1 MIARKKGKK
10 ASDKSRFDP
19 VKDRVFKKLAAILE
33 IKGFKV
39 RREELKAG
47 PGWRAS
53 SGSCRAKAERL
64 IFVERRLPQD
74 EQLNFLLSTAL
85 DLGLNFET
93 SEVAELPE
101 ATQHV
106 LLKQGSESQLAA

>member
-1 MIARKKGKK
+1 MITKSKNTKRN
-10 ASDKSRFDP
+10 DKNRFNP
-19 VKDRVFKKLAAILE
+19 AKDRVFKTLAKIIE
-33 IKGFKV
+33 VKGFKV

-53 SGSCRAKAERL
+53 SGACRARTDRL

-74 EQLNFLLSTAL
+74 EQLNFLLATAL
-85 DLGLNFET
+85 ELGLVFSAE
-93 SEVAELPE
+93 ELAELPE

-106 LLKQGSESQLAA
+106 LISARELAA

>member
-1 MIARKKGKK
+1 MKMVSATKR
-10 ASDKSRFDP
+10 SNRNDKNRFSQ
-19 VKDRVFKKLAAILE
+19 VKDKAFKTLAKLVE

-53 SGSCRAKAERL
+53 SGACRARTDKL

-74 EQLNFLLSTAL
+74 DQLNFLIATAIE
-85 DLGLNFET
+85 LGLVFTAEEL
-93 SEVAELPE
+93 SELPQ
-101 ATQHV
+101 ATQEV
-106 LLKQGSESQLAA
+106 LSSSHEIAA